1 MSAREWKEGDAVMYV
16 SPNYSRWIVGRFVQI
31 DGRNNKP
38 QVEYG
43 SGNHTTRVYLAS
55 VNDLEPAP
63 ESMVEIARRNRGR

>member
-1 MSAREWKEGDAVMYV
+1 MSAKDWQEGDAVMFV
-16 SPNYSRWIVGRFVQI
+16 SPSSSRWIVGRFVQI

-43 SGNHTTRVYLAS
+43 SGNHTVRVYLPS
-55 VNDLEPAP
+55 VDDLEPAP